1 MSGVNRVSGSQ
12 VSGSQV
18 SGSQKSGGLRLVLL
32 GAPASGK
39 GTQGEKLA
47 RALGVPK
54 VSTGDML
61 RAARDAGTELGKLAD
76 GIMAAGKLVPDDLVI
91 RLVDE
96 RLSQADAAHGFILDG
111 FPRTLPQARALD
123 ELLQRRGEGLNA
135 AICIDLPRELLMER
149 ATLRRTDVRTGQIYH
164 LKYNPPPDSAQLV
177 HRDDDKEETVRK
189 RLDAYDNMTAP
200 LLPYY
205 QAKNML
211 CHVDGVGSPSEVNA
225 RIDRVIGQLSSAVTT
240 TSAAAAH
247 SGAAVT
253 KGGADGG

>member
-1 MSGVNRVSGSQ
+1 MSAARGASGRQ
-12 VSGSQV
+12 A
-18 SGSQKSGGLRLVLL
+18 SGGLRLVLL

-61 RAARDAGTELGKLAD
+61 RAARDAGTELGKIAD
-76 GIMAAGKLVPDDLVI
+76 GIMAAGKLVSDDLVI
-91 RLVDE
+91 RLVDD
-96 RLSQADAAHGFILDG
+96 RLSQSDAAHGFILDG

-123 ELLQRRGEGLNA
+123 DLLQRRGEGLSA

-149 ATLRRTDVRTGQIYH
+149 ATLRRADVRTGQIYH

-177 HRDDDKEETVRK
+177 HRDDDKEETVRN

-205 QAKNML
+205 QAKNLL
-211 CHVDGVGSPSEVNA
+211 CHVDGVGSPSEVAA
-225 RIDRVIGQLSSAVTT
+225 RIDRVIGQLN
-240 TSAAAAH
+240 SAA
-247 SGAAVT
+247 T

>member
-1 MSGVNRVSGSQ
+1 MGQAG
-12 VSGSQV
+12 
-18 SGSQKSGGLRLVLL
+18 GGLRLVLL

-39 GTQGEKLA
+39 GTQGQRLA
-47 RALGVPK
+47 DTLGIPK

-96 RLSQADAAHGFILDG
+96 RLALPDTARGFILDG
-111 FPRTLPQARALD
+111 FPRTLPQAEALD
-123 ELLQRRGEGLNA
+123 ALLERRGMSLDA

-164 LKYNPPPDSAQLV
+164 LKYNPPPDSAELV

-189 RLDAYDNMTAP
+189 RLDAYDTMTAP

-205 QAKNML
+205 QGKNIL
-211 CHVDGVGSPSEVNA
+211 RHVDGVGSPADVSA
-225 RIDRVIGQLSSAVTT
+225 RITRLIAELSAAEG
-240 TSAAAAH
+240 SAAARQA
-247 SGAAVT
+247 GRDTAQKV

>member
-1 MSGVNRVSGSQ
+1 MSGAR
-12 VSGSQV
+12 
-18 SGSQKSGGLRLVLL
+18 GLRLVLL

-47 RALGVPK
+47 RALGIPK

-96 RLSQADAAHGFILDG
+96 RLSQPDAARGFILDG

-123 ELLQRRGEGLNA
+123 ELLQRRGEALDA

-205 QAKNML
+205 EGKNL
-211 CHVDGVGSPSEVNA
+211 LRHVDGVGSPGDVSA
-225 RIDRVIGQLSSAVTT
+225 RIDRVIGQLSTVSSGVS
-240 TSAAAAH
+240 SAAEAA
-247 SGAAVT
+247 A